1 MKNNSKIQIILLAAL
16 ILMVGVILW
25 NQGLG
30 KNILITENQN
40 NETLNNNKVVTEKKI
55 LSGDKAVVTSSRSV
69 LNDLISK
76 NSNGIIDQCNY
87 GSDVYFRV
95 YPDVWLADAPHVIY
109 DLSGKMV
116 ASGGG
121 YPAPGYIADPL
132 FTKINPTCTKQVYE
146 PKSFMN
152 ENENEMIK
160 KEKESV
166 YIQHSFG
173 AVASDIETIN
183 KITSNSNKPFQ
194 IKSCS
199 PTKTESGIVYPSF
212 YLVGN
217 FIDTSNSVFSVFDSR
232 GNKINTCNEE
242 NNNNDCLVKIKN
254 ISNCESVFDTRYDK

>member
-1 MKNNSKIQIILLAAL
+1 MKNNSKIQIILLTVL

-25 NQGLG
+25 SQGLG

-95 YPDVWLADAPHVIY
+95 YPDVWLADVPHVIY
-109 DLSGKMV
+109 DLSGKVV

-132 FTKINPTCTKQVYE
+132 FTKINSTCTKEVYSAEKTNIDPVLLKLFRSFTVGDTFVGGMIEECPFEGKTYYQVSQNAYD
-146 PKSFMN
+146 
-152 ENENEMIK
+152 
-160 KEKESV
+160 
-166 YIQHSFG
+166 G
-173 AVASDIETIN
+173 
-183 KITSNSNKPFQ
+183 
-194 IKSCS
+194 
-199 PTKTESGIVYPSF
+199 
-212 YLVGN
+212 GN
-217 FIDTSNSVFSVFDSR
+217 SVFDSS
-232 GNKINTCNEE
+232 GNIIGGTQGFTGKPWGTSVPNCRVIY
-242 NNNNDCLVKIKN
+242 VSSPN
-254 ISNCESVFDTRYDK
+254 IWGKAGVNVYNLK